1 MLMKEFDDQI
11 ITQEILLL
19 SFTIIND
26 QTKEILSKYNI
37 NYNSLLEEIKK
48 FRKGKIIG
56 YVGITGRSTGPHL
69 HYEVIKNNIQVNP
82 MRIKLPARKNISKTD
97 IENYKKHIEKIIN
110 LKIALEKSNRNNKI
124 AINNHNISKK
134 LILN

>member
-1 MLMKEFDDQI
+1 
-11 ITQEILLL
+11 
-19 SFTIIND
+19 
-26 QTKEILSKYNI
+26 
-37 NYNSLLEEIKK
+37 
-48 FRKGKIIG
+48 
-56 YVGITGRSTGPHL
+56 
-69 HYEVIKNNIQVNP
+69 